1 MSGLALAMFVG
12 LFAWGEQAVGYHDPD
27 GKVRL
32 ALLASFAF
40 GLLIG
45 YRAHR

>member
-12 LFAWGEQAVGYHDPD
+12 LFAWGQQIVGYSDPD
-27 GKVRL
+27 GKVRF
-32 ALLASFAF
+32 ALLACFAF

-45 YRAHR
+45 YRAKR